1 MEWLTGIFV
10 LALFAAL
17 GWQYK
22 VKPTIVEE
30 PEDTPKVP
38 EISNREK
45 LYNVSKLCLGEEL
58 TPKDEVPDA
67 VACVASFQEVYKHVF
82 GKYLGSGTALTS
94 TMALYVYLSDADEVD
109 KVQTPLPGDI
119 ALCATGTSSLTNTPV
134 GRGHVAIVGK
144 KDWMSNNSFTGLWTA
159 DYTAKTWKDFFE
171 TLGGYKTHYFRV
183 K

>member
-1 MEWLTGIFV
+1 MEYLIGIFV

-30 PEDTPKVP
+30 PEDIEVPKVT
-38 EISNREK
+38 NREK
-45 LYNVSKLCLGEEL
+45 LYNVSKASLGLEL
-58 TPKDEVPDA
+58 TPKDEVPDS
-67 VACVASFQEVYKHVF
+67 VACVSSFQVVAK
-82 GKYLGSGTALTS
+82 KALGRTLGTGSALES
-94 TMALYVYLSDADEVD
+94 TMALYVYLSDADEVE
-109 KVQTPLPGDI
+109 KVQAPLPGDI

-144 KDWMSNNSFTGLWTA
+144 KDWMSNNSYTGKWTA

-171 TLGGYKTHYFRV
+171 TLGGYKTAFFRL